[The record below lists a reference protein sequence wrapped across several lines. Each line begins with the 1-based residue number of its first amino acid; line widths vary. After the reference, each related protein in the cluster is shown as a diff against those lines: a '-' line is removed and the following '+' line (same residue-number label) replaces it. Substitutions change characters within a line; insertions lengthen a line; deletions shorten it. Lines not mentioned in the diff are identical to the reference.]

1 MCKKKNDKL
10 LIKQKEKPHTFPA
23 KNSLTPVLKLAMF
36 VAWWTGNGKVLHMST
51 ILFIHIIGGRS
62 WIMNNE

>member
-1 MCKKKNDKL
+1 MCKTKKTTTNKL

-36 VAWWTGNGKVLHMST
+36 VAWRPGNGKAFHMST
-51 ILFIHIIGGRS
+51 ILLKKLNLNVLFLA
-62 WIMNNE
+62 